1 VATGTLCAMTA
12 RRCVFAESKSLHEMR
27 PLFVIDDIRSPRRTF
42 LFTMAGVRIEATR
55 HAWMA
60 PITWLVFG
68 LLIAALDGD
77 RGSVVSVVAKAA
89 VYAAALYLANVLHS
103 IGHIVGGRIVGA
115 PMDILLLTSTR
126 DVTLYLT
133 DPSTY
138 PVGVRVGRSL
148 SGPAAN
154 IVVALLCFSMTAP
167 LRAAWLESVAVVNLA
182 VGLWTLCPIPTMD
195 GWVIWRSLF
204 RGRSR
209 E

>member
-1 VATGTLCAMTA
+1 
-12 RRCVFAESKSLHEMR
+12 MR

-154 IVVALLCFSMTAP
+154 IVVALLCFSLTAP

>member
-1 VATGTLCAMTA
+1 
-12 RRCVFAESKSLHEMR
+12 
-27 PLFVIDDIRSPRRTF
+27 
-42 LFTMAGVRIEATR
+42 MAGVRIEATR
-55 HAWMA
+55 HARMA

-77 RGSVVSVVAKAA
+77 SGSAVSIALKAA

-103 IGHIVGGRIVGA
+103 LGHIVAGRIVGA

-126 DVTLYLT
+126 DVTLYLA

-138 PVGVRVGRSL
+138 PVGVRARRSL
-148 SGPAAN
+148 GGPAAN
-154 IVVALLCFSMTAP
+154 VVVALLCFSMTAP
-167 LRAAWLESVAVVNLA
+167 LKAPWLESFAVVNLA

-195 GWVIWRSLF
+195 GWVIWRGLF